1 MIHIISETTTDPI
14 SAGTKPV
21 IVNPVITSDA
31 NQKNNALSIIPNNPS
46 VKIFTGNVN
55 NETTGLINVLISPI
69 IKATNN
75 AVRNELTAIPEI
87 KYEVART
94 AHVSASHFKSIL
106 IINKQ

>member
-1 MIHIISETTTDPI
+1 MIHMMSETTIDPI

-31 NQKNNALSIIPNNPS
+31 NQKNNALRIIPNNPS
-46 VKIFTGNVN
+46 VKIFTGNVSN
-55 NETTGLINVLISPI
+55 DTTGLINVLISPM

-75 AVRNELTAIPEI
+75 AVKNELTLIPETM
-87 KYEVART
+87 YDVAST

-106 IINKQ
+106 IINK